1 MNIEKEM
8 LENCSLNK
16 SALLD
21 YGFIKCQELYKYS
34 TKIMNNKFRV
44 DLTIDSNGK
53 ITGKIF
59 DLKNLE
65 EYTNFRIKNFGSFLA
80 TVVEE
85 YRKVLKS
92 VIDTCYI
99 KKFLLMIKL
108 IEFIKILLTVTV

>member
-65 EYTNFRIKNFGSFLA
+65 EYTNFRK
-80 TVVEE
+80 
-85 YRKVLKS
+85 
-92 VIDTCYI
+92 
-99 KKFLLMIKL
+99 
-108 IEFIKILLTVTV
+108 KILVHFQQQ